1 MACLT
6 KYGVFMWTPVWVRC
20 ACTFKPRCIGRGGG
34 GRVPPMLLGLRLCV
48 CMCMLVNCSVE
59 GVRHWCIGVG
69 KSPSYTPGFKATYVY
84 VGELLCR
91 NCQTLVH
98 WRGKESL
105 RYFRVLGYVCV
116 YVGELLCQW
125 CQTLVHWSRGESPR
139 CSWVQGYMC
148 VCWWTVLPKVSDI
161 GAVLSI
167 CDWICEKGTTC
178 TISECL
184 FSSRHQP
191 SKLNAGG
198 L

>member
-1 MACLT
+1 MVGLASFQGSLIIHT
-6 KYGVFMWTPVWVRC
+6 MWTLS
-20 ACTFKPRCIGRGGG
+20 ILQMSGGLE
-34 GRVPPMLLGLRLCV
+34 MGLWIECEDHTV
-48 CMCMLVNCSVE
+48 SVQ
-59 GVRHWCIGVG
+59 W
-69 KSPSYTPGFKATYVY
+69 SPSYTPGFKATYVY